1 MDQEKTYRWVQD
13 RLRELHSGT
22 IAEADRHKLAA
33 LAKENPFV
41 ADALEGFELYPH
53 INHAEH
59 LESLTHRITGVK
71 RVRRRWLIP
80 NLTVTAVAASLI
92 LIVGFWAVMSRL
104 SSDEKQ
110 EESVAVS
117 EYPLQIETYGDSI
130 TLTPVEDS
138 AIASAEPSRAKTIVD
153 PPTVQIKPS
162 GPYTTTSKDLIT
174 QVETTEQPGS
184 TSGGMGEMSFT
195 VTEVAADKDE
205 KTTDQLPTPPAYDE
219 ASEISRPYTTSNAAF
234 DPGMTANQMDPNLM
248 RSRAT
253 GRILSLDGNPLIGVN
268 VVVRGSNQVTIS
280 DDDGKFEV
288 FLPRPESE
296 VDVFYSGYEDASIM
310 MKQGEENKEIRLN
323 NQPLYDVAAVVG
335 KGGRNRK
342 MMQEAVPVMDTINFD
357 AQDNLLFIDYLK
369 KNSKYPIADSTFNA
383 AKMVTLDFLVDA
395 KGKPDQITIYQTSYN
410 TKMDEE
416 AIRLIKKGPDW
427 ECLNSNSICRARY
440 SIYFR

>member
-174 QVETTEQPGS
+174 QVES
-184 TSGGMGEMSFT
+184 
-195 VTEVAADKDE
+195 A
-205 KTTDQLPTPPAYDE
+205 
-219 ASEISRPYTTSNAAF
+219 
-234 DPGMTANQMDPNLM
+234 
-248 RSRAT
+248 
-253 GRILSLDGNPLIGVN
+253 IGY
-268 VVVRGSNQVTIS
+268 
-280 DDDGKFEV
+280 FE
-288 FLPRPESE
+288 F
-296 VDVFYSGYEDASIM
+296 FF
-310 MKQGEENKEIRLN
+310 K
-323 NQPLYDVAAVVG
+323 
-335 KGGRNRK
+335 
-342 MMQEAVPVMDTINFD
+342 
-357 AQDNLLFIDYLK
+357 
-369 KNSKYPIADSTFNA
+369 
-383 AKMVTLDFLVDA
+383 
-395 KGKPDQITIYQTSYN
+395 
-410 TKMDEE
+410 
-416 AIRLIKKGPDW
+416 
-427 ECLNSNSICRARY
+427 
-440 SIYFR
+440 